1 MKEYT
6 YIMIKPD
13 GVRQGLTEEIV
24 RRIHNEG
31 FEIKSFDV
39 RKLTGDILDEH
50 YAHVTD
56 KPFYPRMREFML
68 SGYVVPMIVYGEN
81 AVQGMR
87 DLMGPTKS
95 AEAKEGTIRG
105 DFGNK
110 EIVNENVIHGSDSR
124 ENALIEIKRFF
135 GLDLEHEK
143 QFVYTRKTTSQN

>member
-13 GVRQGLTEEIV
+13 GVRMGLTEEII
-24 RRIHNEG
+24 RRIHSKG
-31 FEIKSFDV
+31 FEIKLFDV

-50 YAHVTD
+50 YAHVAD
-56 KPFYPRMREFML
+56 KPFYPGMKEFML
-68 SGYVVPMIVYGEN
+68 SDYVVPMIVYGEN

-95 AEAKEGTIRG
+95 IEAPAGTIRG
-105 DFGNK
+105 DYGNK

-124 ENALIEIKRFF
+124 ENALIEIERFF
-135 GLDLEHEK
+135 NLKLNHDEEIEL
-143 QFVYTRKTTSQN
+143 

>member
-13 GVRQGLTEEIV
+13 GVKMGLTAEII
-24 RRIHNEG
+24 RRIKNKG
-31 FEIKSFDV
+31 FEIKLFDV

-50 YAHVTD
+50 YAHVKD
-56 KPFYPRMREFML
+56 KPFYPGMKEFML
-68 SGYVVPMIVYGEN
+68 SDYVVPMIVYGDN

-95 AEAKEGTIRG
+95 SEAPKGTIRG

-124 ENALIEIKRFF
+124 ENALIEIERFF
-135 GLDLEHEK
+135 NLKLNHNEDIN
-143 QFVYTRKTTSQN
+143 F

>member
-13 GVRQGLTEEIV
+13 GFKKGLVEEIIK
-24 RRIHNEG
+24 RIINAG
-31 FEIKSFDV
+31 FEIKLFDV
-39 RKLTGDILDEH
+39 RKLNGEILDEH
-50 YAHVTD
+50 YAHVAD
-56 KPFYPRMREFML
+56 KPFYPEMKEFML
-68 SGYVVPMIVYGEN
+68 SDYVVPMIVYGEN

-95 AEAKEGTIRG
+95 FEAPVGTIRG

-110 EIVNENVIHGSDSR
+110 EIINQNVIHGSDSR

-135 GLDLEHEK
+135 NLELKHDEEIK
-143 QFVYTRKTTSQN
+143 FLKLK